1 MRALRHLLWSFG
13 RDLQGGV
20 AIIGAAA
27 VVLFVVLAALAIDLG
42 SMTLKA
48 REIQGAADLAALSAA
63 RNLPAANAAANATA
77 QANLGADIIITTQT
91 GVYLAERKIKPQN
104 RFTVGGSVPN
114 AARVTITGKAPL
126 FFAGIF
132 GAKTAPITRTAT
144 AALPG
149 AKPTAVFSIG
159 SRLLGL
165 NRGLVNGLLGTLL
178 GSNVN
183 LSVMDY
189 NRLLGADVNLLQFA
203 DALAVDLGVE
213 AGDYDQ
219 LLKHDVT
226 TGQLLRVLT
235 ALADDGE
242 RAVLGQLTGS
252 RLDVPIKVGQLVGV
266 DANARDGLRRAL
278 NMDVAALDLIVAS
291 LETANSNR
299 QLALNG
305 DVNAILADIRIMAA
319 IGERPNDS
327 SWLTVSAGGTPVIRT
342 SQTRVF
348 VRAKTKNLVD
358 ELVSVD
364 LQVFAEVAS
373 AEAKIKDIQCA
384 PSKRVDVDARTGLL
398 RVSVGN
404 VTNPGDL
411 QNFKKRINTE
421 ELVLAEVLLLPLKI
435 YANVESHDT
444 KWQSLRFSEAQ
455 ISAKTPQSVRSK
467 EIGSS
472 LLATLGKE
480 MKITFLGLPLG
491 WIVNLLTPLL
501 VPIGYL
507 LDAVLN
513 PLLQLLGIGLGEADV
528 RVLGINCPGGVGGI
542 PYLVG

>member
-1 MRALRHLLWSFG
+1 MKALLQKLRAFRQNA
-13 RDLQGGV
+13 QGGV

-27 VVLFVVLAALAIDLG
+27 IVLFVVLAALAIDLG
-42 SMTLKA
+42 SLTLKA
-48 REIQGAADLAALSAA
+48 REVQGTADLAALSAA
-63 RNLPAANAAANATA
+63 RNLPAASAAASATA
-77 QANLGADIIITTQT
+77 KANLGPDIIVTTQT
-91 GVYLAERKIKPQN
+91 GVYLAERTIQPQN
-104 RFTVGGSVPN
+104 RFTVGGATPN
-114 AARVTITGKAPL
+114 AARVTITGEAPL

-132 GAKTAPITRTAT
+132 GAKTAPVTRTAT

-149 AKPTAVFSIG
+149 TKPSAVFSIG

-165 NRGLVNGLLGTLL
+165 NRGLVNGLLGSLL
-178 GSNVN
+178 GSNVS

-189 NRLLGADVNLLQFA
+189 NRLLGADVNLLQFV

-213 AGDYDQ
+213 AGNYDQ
-219 LLKHDVT
+219 LLTHSVT
-226 TGQLLRVLT
+226 TGQLLRVLS
-235 ALADDGE
+235 ALADDGD
-242 RAVLGQLTGS
+242 RAVLGQLTGAS
-252 RLDVPIKVGQLVGV
+252 LDIPIKVGQLVGV

-278 NMDVAALDLIVAS
+278 DLDVAALDLIMAS

-319 IGERPNDS
+319 IGERPNNS
-327 SWLTVSAGGTPVIRT
+327 SWITVSAGGTPIIRT

-364 LQVFAEVAS
+364 LQLFAEVAS
-373 AEAKIKDIQCA
+373 AEAKIKDIQCV
-384 PSKRVDVDARTGLL
+384 PTKRVDVDARTGLL
-398 RVSVGN
+398 RLSVGH
-404 VTNPGDL
+404 VTNPQDL

-421 ELVLAEVLLLPLKI
+421 DLVLAEVLLLPLKI
-435 YANVESHDT
+435 YANVESNDT
-444 KWQSLRFSEAQ
+444 KWQTLRFSDAQ
-455 ISAKTPQSVRSK
+455 ISAKTPQTVRSK

-472 LLATLGKE
+472 LLATLGQQT
-480 MKITFLGLPLG
+480 KITFLGLPLG

-501 VPIGYL
+501 VPLGYL
-507 LDAVLN
+507 LDVILN
-513 PLLQLLGIGLGEADV
+513 PLLSLLGIGLGEADV
-528 RVLGINCPGGVGGI
+528 VVLGINCPGGIGGI

>member
-189 NRLLGADVNLLQFA
+189 NRLLGADVNLLQFV

-252 RLDVPIKVGQLVGV
+252 RLDVPI
-266 DANARDGLRRAL
+266 
-278 NMDVAALDLIVAS
+278 
-291 LETANSNR
+291 
-299 QLALNG
+299 
-305 DVNAILADIRIMAA
+305 NAILADIRIMAA

-404 VTNPGDL
+404 VTNPVDL

>member
-1 MRALRHLLWSFG
+1 MRALRHHIQAFSKD
-13 RDLQGGV
+13 RKGGV

-27 VVLFVVLAALAIDLG
+27 VLFVVLAALAIDLG
-42 SMTLKA
+42 SLTLKA
-48 REIQGAADLAALSAA
+48 REVQGAADLAALSAA
-63 RNLPAANAAANATA
+63 RNLPAASAAANATA
-77 QANLGADIIITTQT
+77 QANLGRDIIVTTQT
-91 GVYLAERKIKPQN
+91 GVYLAERTIKPQN
-104 RFTVGGSVPN
+104 RFTVGGSTPN
-114 AARVTITGKAPL
+114 AARVTITGEAPL

-132 GAKTAPITRTAT
+132 GAKTAPVTRTAT
-144 AALPG
+144 AAVPG

-178 GSNVN
+178 GSNVS

-189 NRLLGADVNLLQFA
+189 NRLLGAEVNLLQFA
-203 DALAVDLGVE
+203 DALAVKLGVE
-213 AGDYDQ
+213 AGNYDQ
-219 LLKHDVT
+219 LLKHEVT
-226 TGQLLRVLT
+226 TGQVLNVLST
-235 ALADDGE
+235 LADDGD

-252 RLDVPIKVGQLVGV
+252 SLNVPIKVGQLIGV
-266 DANARDGLRRAL
+266 DADARDGIRRAL
-278 NMDVAALDLIVAS
+278 NLDVAALDLIMAS

-305 DVNAILADIRIMAA
+305 DMNAILADIRIMAA
-319 IGERPNDS
+319 IGERPNNS
-327 SWLTVSAGGTPVIRT
+327 SWITISAGGTPIIRT

-364 LQVFAEVAS
+364 LQLFAEVAS
-373 AEAKIKDIQCA
+373 AEAKISEIQCT
-384 PSKRVDVDARTGLL
+384 PNKRVDVDARTGLL
-398 RVSVGN
+398 RLTVGH

-435 YANVESHDT
+435 YANVESNDT
-444 KWQSLRFSEAQ
+444 KWQNLRFSEAQ
-455 ISAKTPQSVRSK
+455 ISAKTPQTVRSK

-472 LLATLGKE
+472 LLTTLGKE
-480 MKITFLGLPLG
+480 TKITFLGLPLG
-491 WIVNLLTPLL
+491 WIVNLLSPLL
-501 VPIGYL
+501 VPVGYL
-507 LDAVLN
+507 LDAILN
-513 PLLQLLGIGLGEADV
+513 PLLRLLGIGLGEADV
-528 RVLGINCPGGVGGI
+528 TVLGINCPGGIGGI